1 MFWSWGTQPM
11 VPPIDKN
18 NQSVIVDGNPCHR
31 TSHLSKG
38 KDLLEIEKVTDCL
51 TCYEA
56 LHAGMKMSDNGP
68 CFGSRTGPNKEYEWL
83 NYQQII
89 DKVHQFGAGLIH
101 AGNDPDRGKF
111 VGIFSGNRLEWCI
124 TDFGCQAFSLI
135 PVPLYET
142 LGLEAC
148 KYILNQCEI
157 ASVICDKEDKVKK
170 LLQLQADIPSL
181 RLLIV
186 VEPITDDTRSS
197 AEAVGLKV
205 FSFEEI
211 MNKGKLNP
219 SKPKPPKEHDV
230 FTICYTSGTT
240 GNPKGVVV
248 THGNFV
254 TMCEAIHL
262 STRPHYIMS
271 KDDVHLSYLPLAH
284 NFERSVAI
292 VLLMKGAR
300 IGFFS
305 GDIKLLMD
313 DLAVLKPTYFP
324 SVPRLLNRIYD
335 SVMADV
341 KSSYIKS
348 MLLSWAL
355 ASKQSEVDRHIFR
368 KDSIW
373 DKLIFY
379 KIQDKLGGR
388 VRLMITGSA
397 PLSSRVISFFRCA
410 LGCLVLEGYGQT
422 EAGAGLAI
430 TLPGDCSTGHVG
442 PPMAGVHIKL
452 ADVPEMNYYA
462 KDGVGEILAKSS
474 FLMSEYYKEPEKTA
488 EALDK
493 DGWLHTGDVGT
504 WEKNGAL
511 KIIDR
516 IKNVF
521 KLSQGEYVA
530 TEKVENVYKTSPFVG
545 QIFVDG
551 DSLQPC
557 LMGIVVPND
566 AHLDKWAT
574 NNGFP
579 AKLEDFC
586 KAEGAKKLV
595 LDDLLSE
602 GKKAGLMTFEQV
614 KDIYLEPDMFSI
626 ENEML
631 TPTMKNKRAS
641 LRKKY
646 REIIQQLYK
655 DNGL

>member
-11 VPPIDKN
+11 VPSIDKN
-18 NQSVIVDGNPCHR
+18 NQSVVVDGNPCHR

-38 KDLLEIEKVTDCL
+38 KDLLEAEKVTDCL
-51 TCYEA
+51 TCYEV
-56 LHAGMKMSDNGP
+56 LLAGRKMSDNGP

-89 DKVHQFGAGLIH
+89 DEAHQFGAGLIH
-101 AGNDPDRGKF
+101 AGNDPDQGKF

-124 TDFGCQAFSLI
+124 SDFGCQAFSLI

-142 LGLEAC
+142 LGLDAC

-157 ASVICDKEDKVKK
+157 ASVVCDKEDKVKK
-170 LLQLQADIPSL
+170 LLKLQPDIPSL
-181 RLLIV
+181 QLLIV
-186 VEPITDDTRSS
+186 VEPVTDDTRSS

-211 MNKGKLNP
+211 VNKGKLNP
-219 SKPKPPKEHDV
+219 SKPKPPKEDDV
-230 FTICYTSGTT
+230 YTICYTSGTT
-240 GNPKGVVV
+240 GK
-248 THGNFV
+248 
-254 TMCEAIHL
+254 CKD
-262 STRPHYIMS
+262 PHYILS
-271 KDDVHLSYLPLAH
+271 KDDIHLSYLPLAH
-284 NFERSVAI
+284 NFERCVTI
-292 VLLMKGAR
+292 VLLMSGAR

-313 DLAVLKPTYFP
+313 DLAALKPTFFP

-348 MLLSWAL
+348 MMLSWAL

-368 KDSIW
+368 RDSIW
-373 DKLIFY
+373 DKLIFH

-388 VRLMITGSA
+388 VKLMITGSA
-397 PLSSRVISFFRCA
+397 PLSSKVMSFLRCA
-410 LGCLVLEGYGQT
+410 LGCLVIEGYGQT
-422 EAGAGLAI
+422 EAGAGLTI
-430 TLPGDCSTGHVG
+430 TLPGDCSIGHVG
-442 PPMAGVHIKL
+442 PPLAGVHIKL

-462 KDGVGEILAKSS
+462 KDGVGEVLAKSS
-474 FLMSEYYKEPEKTA
+474 FLMNEYYKQPEKTA

-545 QIFVDG
+545 QIFLDG

-557 LMGIVVPND
+557 LMGIVVPNEIY
-566 AHLDKWAT
+566 LDKWAT

-595 LDDLLSE
+595 LDDLISE